1 MSNRKK
7 LNLREL
13 APMQVAAPR
22 GRIYGSVLQTVGG
35 TPMVRLPRLAREERL
50 VADLV
55 LKLEF
60 FNPLG
65 SVKDRIGLGMVLQAE
80 EAAQIAP
87 GRTVLVEPTSG
98 NTGIALAF
106 VAAARG
112 YRLIVTMPESASI
125 ERRRMLRLMD
135 AQVELTPQKLG
146 MAGAIARAN
155 EILASTP
162 DAWMPRQFDN
172 EANPAIHE
180 ATTAEEIWA
189 DTEGQVD
196 MVVAG
201 VGTGGTLTGI
211 ARALRPRRP
220 GLRMIGVEPA
230 ESAVLSGDEPG
241 PHGIQGI
248 GPGFAPPVLDV
259 AEIDQVI
266 TVSER
271 EAIAAS
277 RRCARLEGLPI
288 GISAGGMLH
297 VALALARAPENE
309 GKLIVGIVPSFAER
323 YLSTRAVR
331 RAVAMPSPPTPICSA
346 IPTRWMDNDVYGHV
360 NNVVYYSY
368 FDTVINTYLIQ
379 HGGLGHP
386 CRSRADRAVRGIALP
401 ICRAAQLPGER
412 GGRIAGR
419 DAWPLQRALRH
430 RPVRGRRRRQPAAE
444 GWFVHVF
451 VDRATRRPAPIGEAM
466 RAAAADN

>member
-1 MSNRKK
+1 MSTRISHKPSAT
-7 LNLREL
+7 
-13 APMQVAAPR
+13 APDTAAPR
-22 GRIYGSVLQTVGG
+22 GRIYDNVLQTVGG
-35 TPMVRLPRLAREERL
+35 TPMVRLPRLAAEDGL

-65 SVKDRIGLGMVLQAE
+65 SVKDRIGLGMVDAAE
-80 EAAQIAP
+80 KAGEITP
-87 GRTVLVEPTSG
+87 GKTILVEPTSG

-146 MAGAIARAN
+146 MAGAISRAK
-155 EILASTP
+155 EILAATP
-162 DAWMPRQFDN
+162 DSWMPRQFDN
-172 EANPAIHE
+172 PANPDIHA

-189 DTEGQVD
+189 DSQGKVD

-211 ARALRPRRP
+211 GRALRPRRP
-220 GLRMIGVEPA
+220 GLRMIAVEPS

-248 GPGFAPPVLDV
+248 GPGFRPSVLDMK
-259 AEIDQVI
+259 EIDQII

-271 EAIAAS
+271 ESIAAA
-277 RRCARLEGLPI
+277 RRCARAEGLPI
-288 GISAGGMLH
+288 GISSGGMLH
-297 VALALARAPENE
+297 VALGLARQPENA

-323 YLSTRAVR
+323 YLSTALF
-331 RAVAMPSPPTPICSA
+331 T
-346 IPTRWMDNDVYGHV
+346 
-360 NNVVYYSY
+360 
-368 FDTVINTYLIQ
+368 
-379 HGGLGHP
+379 GL
-386 CRSRADRAVRGIALP
+386 
-401 ICRAAQLPGER
+401 
-412 GGRIAGR
+412 
-419 DAWPLQRALRH
+419 
-430 RPVRGRRRRQPAAE
+430 
-444 GWFVHVF
+444 
-451 VDRATRRPAPIGEAM
+451 
-466 RAAAADN
+466 N

>member
-1 MSNRKK
+1 MSNRMPRKI
-7 LNLREL
+7 N
-13 APMQVAAPR
+13 ASPAGVAVPR
-22 GRIYGSVLQTVGG
+22 GRIYDNVLQTVGG
-35 TPMVRLPRLAREERL
+35 TPLVRLPRLTAEDGL
-50 VADLV
+50 VADLT

-65 SVKDRIGLGMVLQAE
+65 SVKDRIGLGMIDAAEQAGE
-80 EAAQIAP
+80 ITP
-87 GRTVLVEPTSG
+87 GKTILVEPTSG

-112 YRLIVTMPESASI
+112 YKLIVTMPESASI

-155 EILASTP
+155 QILAETP

-172 EANPAIHE
+172 QANPDIHQ

-189 DTEGQVD
+189 DTEGLVD

-211 ARALRPRRP
+211 GRALRPRRP
-220 GLRMIGVEPA
+220 GLQMIGVEPA

-248 GPGFAPPVLDV
+248 GPGFTPSVLDM
-259 AEIDQVI
+259 AEIDHIV

-271 EAIAAS
+271 EALAAA
-277 RRCARLEGLPI
+277 RRCARIEGLPI
-288 GISAGGMLH
+288 GISSGGMLH
-297 VALALARAPENE
+297 VALGLARAPENA

-323 YLSTRAVR
+323 YLSTALF
-331 RAVAMPSPPTPICSA
+331 S
-346 IPTRWMDNDVYGHV
+346 
-360 NNVVYYSY
+360 
-368 FDTVINTYLIQ
+368 
-379 HGGLGHP
+379 GL
-386 CRSRADRAVRGIALP
+386 S
-401 ICRAAQLPGER
+401 
-412 GGRIAGR
+412 
-419 DAWPLQRALRH
+419 
-430 RPVRGRRRRQPAAE
+430 
-444 GWFVHVF
+444 
-451 VDRATRRPAPIGEAM
+451 
-466 RAAAADN
+466 